1 MWSACNCF
9 RSEHWTRH
17 CNAGLGIYVP
27 NWSCGSARGTSK
39 MVRPSQGGTADD
51 GSGGA
56 DSSRALHV
64 GQLSEFGDG
73 SGIEV
78 AVSVAGVQGS
88 QRDQTDT
95 SGPANT
101 ILLRK
106 NK

>member
-1 MWSACNCF
+1 M
-9 RSEHWTRH
+9 
-17 CNAGLGIYVP
+17 
-27 NWSCGSARGTSK
+27 
-39 MVRPSQGGTADD
+39 
-51 GSGGA
+51 
-56 DSSRALHV
+56 

-106 NK
+106 NKFCVWDKGHTEACDVEGPIGRLSGRLLHDDWKPTSNG